1 MSAPREGW
9 GNFIAHVIIALL
21 SFVLI
26 FMIVTTGPQLLDR
39 VRELAPTSTPRVT
52 AAPTATARPGDTI
65 AWVSY
70 HAGNG
75 CADDVSFRAA
85 YENSSDGESILVIK
99 FFMSPMSS
107 GKSYRRS
114 AAQTIIDVGYAIRKR
129 GYHKKYDSVNF
140 LFYGGFIDK
149 YGNREE
155 NLGIR
160 AWYTSEEIGLL
171 NFEYFEDSVYS
182 NPDAIIKAADDYI
195 IHPAYQK

>member
-1 MSAPREGW
+1 MPAPRNGW
-9 GNFIAHVIIALL
+9 GNFIARCIIAVLAL
-21 SFVLI
+21 YLI
-26 FMIVTTGPQLLDR
+26 FQIVSIGPQLLDH

-70 HAGNG
+70 HAGKG
-75 CADDVSFRAA
+75 CADDVSFRSA

-99 FFMSPMSS
+99 FIMSPMSS
-107 GKSYRRS
+107 GKSYRRA
-114 AAQTIIDVGYAIRKR
+114 AAQTIIDVGYAIRKS

>member
-1 MSAPREGW
+1 MSAPRNGW
-9 GNFIAHVIIALL
+9 GNFIARCIIAVLAL
-21 SFVLI
+21 YLI
-26 FMIVTTGPQLLDR
+26 FQIVSIGPQLLDH

-65 AWVSY
+65 SWVSY
-70 HAGNG
+70 HAGKG
-75 CADDVSFRAA
+75 CADDVSFRSA

-149 YGNREE
+149 YGNKEE

-171 NFEYFEDSVYS
+171 NFEYFEDSVHS